1 MKLAGFLLMLAGSL
15 IALASLSLLQTLSSR
30 TGFVLAAVI
39 IEIVGLVIVA
49 RSQLPPRSRNRH
61 D

>member
-1 MKLAGFLLMLAGSL
+1 MLAGSL